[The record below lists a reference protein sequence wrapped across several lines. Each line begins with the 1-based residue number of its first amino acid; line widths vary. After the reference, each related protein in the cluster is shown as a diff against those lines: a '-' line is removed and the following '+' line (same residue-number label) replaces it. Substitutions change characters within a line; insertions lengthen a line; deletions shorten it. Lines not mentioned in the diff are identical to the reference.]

1 MAPTSCRDTRGV
13 GFRDPALLTPMARC
27 RWDGKDEDNTTL
39 YNEELKVCSEEDVSP
54 PLYTHDTAK

>member
-13 GFRDPALLTPMARC
+13 GFGDPALLTPMARC